1 MRERIL
7 AKSTSELRG
16 LRDVRTMS
24 GSRKRSIPNT
34 RESTYLRLYM
44 LRMENDRLS
53 QEYASVE
60 KRRLG
65 LKRRLDDIRREID
78 LLAESETRVEQ
89 SPGGDSSVTA
99 ATHCAGR
106 TSRSSMPIR
115 Y

>member
-1 MRERIL
+1 M

-24 GSRKRSIPNT
+24 GTRKRSIPHS

-53 QEYASVE
+53 QEFLSIE
-60 KRRLG
+60 KRRLS
-65 LKRRLDDIRREID
+65 LKRRLDEIRAEID
-78 LLAESETRVEQ
+78 RLEARNSGQSADETRDCPRI
-89 SPGGDSSVTA
+89 SGALA
-99 ATHCAGR
+99 AVHCAGR
-106 TSRSSMPIR
+106 SSLSSMPIR